1 MCQRNNY
8 IKRFGKMETN
18 VEDPVEKQ
26 IIEDLNKPEMKK
38 RVDKERRKGEK
49 KMELF
54 MKSIT
59 DLNAE
64 EKISALCKK
73 NKEFLEEIRNCKASI
88 QLLQR
93 RTVVLEREKDLL
105 QNEQSKAVLAR
116 SRLET
121 LCRELQRQNKSIKEE
136 STQKI
141 REEEEKRKEVSL
153 RFQSS
158 LNEVTQNV
166 QQNADKNIKLRE
178 DNIEMAQKFHKLCDQ
193 FKQREEEVIRLTKQM
208 DLEKQLAEATVKRS
222 ECQLNAERELWNKEK
237 EFHKTQMKANDMER
251 INKLEKECGAW
262 KERWQQAQLN
272 FNRVISENQTLEK
285 EMTSR
290 NKKLDKLAD
299 LCRSIQDERTAYL
312 KQLKENGLTPVAL
325 PEKPI
330 APPVPVLPPPAANTT
345 NKKQQKVTKKEKK
358 LEQLKNE
365 MKVLKM
371 HLSDSENSVQGKL
384 DSSNDTTSPATIT
397 DVPQNENDTNSAIKN
412 QVQSENTGNTKT
424 ELNSGNETDK
434 SVVSICSDVNTDE
447 KAKQPITKPEE

>member
-1 MCQRNNY
+1 M
-8 IKRFGKMETN
+8 
-18 VEDPVEKQ
+18 
-26 IIEDLNKPEMKK
+26 
-38 RVDKERRKGEK
+38 
-49 KMELF
+49 
-54 MKSIT
+54 
-59 DLNAE
+59 
-64 EKISALCKK
+64 
-73 NKEFLEEIRNCKASI
+73 
-88 QLLQR
+88 
-93 RTVVLEREKDLL
+93 
-105 QNEQSKAVLAR
+105 
-116 SRLET
+116 
-121 LCRELQRQNKSIKEE
+121 
-136 STQKI
+136 QKI

-208 DLEKQLAEATVKRS
+208 ELEKQLAEATVKRS
-222 ECQLNAERELWNKEK
+222 ECQLNAEREIWNKEK
-237 EFHKTQMKANDMER
+237 EFHKTQMEANEMER
-251 INKLEKECGAW
+251 VKLEESLKSLKDQLAIYSTKYEDFESTISKSNKVFGSYKTEMKTMSKQINKLEKECGAW

-285 EMTSR
+285 EMASR
-290 NKKLDKLAD
+290 DKKLEKLAD

-330 APPVPVLPPPAANTT
+330 APPAAPVATPPPPPAASTT
-345 NKKQQKVTKKEKK
+345 NKKSQKATKKEQK

-384 DSSNDTTSPATIT
+384 DSNNITTTTTATAT
-397 DVPQNENDTNSAIKN
+397 DVPQNENNTNNTNEN
-412 QVQSENTGNTKT
+412 QNQNTGDTETKV
-424 ELNSGNETDK
+424 NSGNETDK
-434 SVVSICSDVNTDE
+434 SVVVSIPNDANTDVKSE
-447 KAKQPITKPEE
+447 QPITKSEEKCTSVNKENKPKQNNKKVK